1 MKNICEWQN
10 CSEIGQFKA
19 PTEKDNSKVFR
30 WLCENHIKL
39 FNSKWDYFDGMSQ
52 DEIESFLRSDA
63 TWHRPTQKFGSADNF
78 FNILCNNAL
87 SDKFKIFN
95 DEKTSYNPSLRRLSE
110 KDKDLRIMAE
120 EDISANSI
128 IKETL
133 ENYFENELIDR
144 DPNDSKDAF
153 VEIRAGT
160 GGDEAAIFVGDLFK
174 MYTKFSEKN
183 SWQIE
188 LLNVTESDHGG
199 YKELILKVVGNH
211 VYGSLKFES
220 GTHRVQI
227 VSNTETQGRIHTS
240 ASTVA
245 VLPAVDEI
253 DQIDIN
259 PADLRIDT
267 YRASG
272 AGGQHVN
279 KTDSAVRVTH
289 IPTGTVSECQDGR
302 SQHKNKA
309 QAMSI
314 LHSKLLMFE
323 QEQQRKNTAE
333 ERKNIVGSGD
343 RSERIRTYNYPQG
356 RITDHRINL
365 TLYKLEHILEGNIDI
380 LIEELKKASLD

>member
-1 MKNICEWQN
+1 MNNKLIEKLNELISKHQVIAEQLKDEMIYQDHALLKKLNQEFSKIDPIIKKYDEYKN
-10 CSEIGQFKA
+10 A
-19 PTEKDNSKVFR
+19 
-30 WLCENHIKL
+30 IKL
-39 FNSKWDYFDGMSQ
+39 IEESQ
-52 DEIESFLRSDA
+52 AFL
-63 TWHRPTQKFGSADNF
+63 N
-78 FNILCNNAL
+78 
-87 SDKFKIFN
+87 
-95 DEKTSYNPSLRRLSE
+95 E
-110 KDKDLRIMAE
+110 KDKELRLMAE
-120 EDISANSI
+120 EEISNNTRIRDS
-128 IKETL
+128 L
-133 ENYFENELIDR
+133 EAYLEDELVDK

-160 GGDEAAIFVGDLFK
+160 GGEEAAIFVGDLFK
-174 MYTKFSEKN
+174 MYSKFSENN
-183 SWQIE
+183 SWDIE

-199 YKELILKVVGNH
+199 YKEIILKVSCVD
-211 VYGSLKFES
+211 VYGNLKFES
-220 GTHRVQI
+220 GTHRVQR
-227 VSNTETQGRIHTS
+227 VPNTETQGRIHTS

-279 KTDSAVRVTH
+279 KTDSAVRIAH
-289 IPTGTVSECQDGR
+289 IPKGTVSECQDGR

-314 LHSKLLMFE
+314 LHSKILMHE
-323 QEQQRKNTAE
+323 QEEQRKNTAE

-365 TLYKLEHILEGNIDI
+365 TLYKLEQILEGNIES
-380 LIEELKKASLD
+380 LIEELKKAAID

>member
-1 MKNICEWQN
+1 MNKKLI
-10 CSEIGQFKA
+10 
-19 PTEKDNSKVFR
+19 EKLNELVSK
-30 WLCENHIKL
+30 HKI
-39 FNSKWDYFDGMSQ
+39 
-52 DEIESFLRSDA
+52 I
-63 TWHRPTQKFGSADNF
+63 TQQLA
-78 FNILCNNAL
+78 
-87 SDKFKIFN
+87 
-95 DEKTSYNPSLRRLSE
+95 DEKIYQDHALLKKLNQEFAKIDPIIKIYNEYKSILISIE
-110 KDKDLRIMAE
+110 ESKSFVNDKDKDLKRIAE
-120 EDISANSI
+120 EDITANSTI
-128 IKETL
+128 RDSL
-133 ENYFENELIDR
+133 EKHLENELVDK

-160 GGDEAAIFVGDLFK
+160 GGEEAAIFVGDLFK
-174 MYTKFSEKN
+174 MYSKFSEKN
-183 SWQIE
+183 KWGIE

-199 YKELILKVVGNH
+199 YKELILKVVGND

-220 GTHRVQI
+220 GTHRVQR
-227 VSNTETQGRIHTS
+227 VPNTETQGRIHTS

-333 ERKNIVGSGD
+333 ERKNIVGVG
-343 RSERIRTYNYPQG
+343 
-356 RITDHRINL
+356 
-365 TLYKLEHILEGNIDI
+365 IDQK
-380 LIEELKKASLD
+380 E

>member
-1 MKNICEWQN
+1 MNNKLIEKLNELISKHQAIGGQLEDEMIYQDHALLKKLNQEFSKIDPIIKKYDEYKN
-10 CSEIGQFKA
+10 A
-19 PTEKDNSKVFR
+19 
-30 WLCENHIKL
+30 IKIIEE
-39 FNSKWDYFDGMSQ
+39 SQ
-52 DEIESFLRSDA
+52 SFL
-63 TWHRPTQKFGSADNF
+63 N
-78 FNILCNNAL
+78 
-87 SDKFKIFN
+87 
-95 DEKTSYNPSLRRLSE
+95 E
-110 KDKDLRIMAE
+110 KDKELRLMAE
-120 EDISANSI
+120 EEISNNTRIRDS
-128 IKETL
+128 L
-133 ENYFENELIDR
+133 EAYLEDELVDK

-160 GGDEAAIFVGDLFK
+160 GGEEAAIFVGDLFK
-174 MYTKFSEKN
+174 MYSKFSEKN
-183 SWQIE
+183 SWDIE

-199 YKELILKVVGNH
+199 YKEIILKVSGVD
-211 VYGSLKFES
+211 VYGNLKFES
-220 GTHRVQI
+220 GTHRVQR
-227 VSNTETQGRIHTS
+227 VPNTETQGRIHTS

-279 KTDSAVRVTH
+279 KTDSAVRITH

-314 LHSKLLMFE
+314 LHSKILMHE
-323 QEQQRKNTAE
+323 QEAQRKNTAE

-365 TLYKLEHILEGNIDI
+365 TLYKLEQILEGNIES
-380 LIEELKKASLD
+380 LIEELKKAAID

>member
-1 MKNICEWQN
+1 MNNKLIEKLNELISKHQVIAGQLEDEMIYQDHALLKKLNQEFSKIDPIIKKYDEYKN
-10 CSEIGQFKA
+10 A
-19 PTEKDNSKVFR
+19 
-30 WLCENHIKL
+30 IKIIEE
-39 FNSKWDYFDGMSQ
+39 SQ
-52 DEIESFLRSDA
+52 SFL
-63 TWHRPTQKFGSADNF
+63 N
-78 FNILCNNAL
+78 
-87 SDKFKIFN
+87 
-95 DEKTSYNPSLRRLSE
+95 E
-110 KDKDLRIMAE
+110 KDKELRLMAE
-120 EDISANSI
+120 EEISNNTRIRDS
-128 IKETL
+128 L
-133 ENYFENELIDR
+133 EAYLEDELVDK

-160 GGDEAAIFVGDLFK
+160 GGEEAAIFVGDLFK
-174 MYTKFSEKN
+174 MYSKFSEKN
-183 SWQIE
+183 SWDIE

-199 YKELILKVVGNH
+199 YKEIILKVSGVD
-211 VYGSLKFES
+211 VYGNLKFES
-220 GTHRVQI
+220 GTHRVQR
-227 VSNTETQGRIHTS
+227 VPNTETQGRIHTS

-279 KTDSAVRVTH
+279 KTDSAVRITH

-314 LHSKLLMFE
+314 LHSKILMHE
-323 QEQQRKNTAE
+323 QEEQRKNTAE

-365 TLYKLEHILEGNIDI
+365 TLYKLEQILEGNIES
-380 LIEELKKASLD
+380 LIEELKKAAID

>member
-1 MKNICEWQN
+1 MNNKLIEKLNELISKHQVIAGQLEDEMIYQDHALLKKLNQEFSKIDPIIKKYDEYKN
-10 CSEIGQFKA
+10 A
-19 PTEKDNSKVFR
+19 
-30 WLCENHIKL
+30 IKIIEE
-39 FNSKWDYFDGMSQ
+39 SQ
-52 DEIESFLRSDA
+52 IFL
-63 TWHRPTQKFGSADNF
+63 N
-78 FNILCNNAL
+78 
-87 SDKFKIFN
+87 
-95 DEKTSYNPSLRRLSE
+95 E
-110 KDKDLRIMAE
+110 KDKELRLMAE
-120 EDISANSI
+120 EEISNNTRIRDS
-128 IKETL
+128 L
-133 ENYFENELIDR
+133 EAYLEDELVDK

-160 GGDEAAIFVGDLFK
+160 GGEEAAIFVGDLFK
-174 MYTKFSEKN
+174 MYSKFSEKN
-183 SWQIE
+183 SWDIE

-199 YKELILKVVGNH
+199 YKEIILKVSGVD
-211 VYGSLKFES
+211 VYGNLKFES
-220 GTHRVQI
+220 GTHRVQR
-227 VSNTETQGRIHTS
+227 VPNTETQGRIHTS

-279 KTDSAVRVTH
+279 KTDSAVRITH

-314 LHSKLLMFE
+314 LHSKILMHE
-323 QEQQRKNTAE
+323 QEEQRKNTAE

-365 TLYKLEHILEGNIDI
+365 TLYKLEQILEGNIES
-380 LIEELKKASLD
+380 LIEELKKAAID

>member
-1 MKNICEWQN
+1 MNNKLIEKLNELISKHQVIAEQLEDETIYQDHALLKKLNQEFSKIDPIIKKYDEYKN
-10 CSEIGQFKA
+10 A
-19 PTEKDNSKVFR
+19 
-30 WLCENHIKL
+30 IKIIEE
-39 FNSKWDYFDGMSQ
+39 SQ
-52 DEIESFLRSDA
+52 SFL
-63 TWHRPTQKFGSADNF
+63 N
-78 FNILCNNAL
+78 
-87 SDKFKIFN
+87 
-95 DEKTSYNPSLRRLSE
+95 E
-110 KDKDLRIMAE
+110 KDKELRLMAE
-120 EDISANSI
+120 EEISNNTRIRDS
-128 IKETL
+128 L
-133 ENYFENELIDR
+133 EAYLEDELGDK

-160 GGDEAAIFVGDLFK
+160 GGEEAAIFVGDLFK
-174 MYTKFSEKN
+174 MYSKFSEKN
-183 SWQIE
+183 SWDIE

-199 YKELILKVVGNH
+199 YKEIILKVSGVD
-211 VYGSLKFES
+211 VYGNLKFES
-220 GTHRVQI
+220 GTHRVQR
-227 VSNTETQGRIHTS
+227 VPNTETQGRIHTS

-279 KTDSAVRVTH
+279 KTDSAVRITH

-314 LHSKLLMFE
+314 LHSKILMHE
-323 QEQQRKNTAE
+323 QEEQRKNTAE

-365 TLYKLEHILEGNIDI
+365 TLYKLEQILEGNIES
-380 LIEELKKASLD
+380 LIEELKKAAID

>member
-1 MKNICEWQN
+1 MNTKLI
-10 CSEIGQFKA
+10 
-19 PTEKDNSKVFR
+19 EKLNELTSKHKTISKQLEDEMIYQDHALLKKLNQEFSKIDPIIKKYD
-30 WLCENHIKL
+30 EYKSAIKL
-39 FNSKWDYFDGMSQ
+39 IEESQ
-52 DEIESFLRSDA
+52 NFL
-63 TWHRPTQKFGSADNF
+63 N
-78 FNILCNNAL
+78 
-87 SDKFKIFN
+87 
-95 DEKTSYNPSLRRLSE
+95 E
-110 KDKDLRIMAE
+110 KDKELRLMAE
-120 EDISANSI
+120 DEISINTSI
-128 IKETL
+128 KDSL
-133 ENYFENELIDR
+133 EEYLENELVDK

-160 GGDEAAIFVGDLFK
+160 GGEEAAIFVGDLFK
-174 MYTKFSEKN
+174 MYSKFSEKN
-183 SWQIE
+183 SWDIE

-199 YKELILKVVGNH
+199 YKEIILKVSGVD
-211 VYGSLKFES
+211 VYGNLKFES
-220 GTHRVQI
+220 GTHRVQR
-227 VSNTETQGRIHTS
+227 VPNTETQGRIHTS

-279 KTDSAVRVTH
+279 KTDSAVRITH

-314 LHSKLLMFE
+314 LHSKILMHE

-365 TLYKLEHILEGNIDI
+365 TLYKLEQILEGNIDA
-380 LIEELKKASLD
+380 LIEELKKAAID

>member
-1 MKNICEWQN
+1 M
-10 CSEIGQFKA
+10 
-19 PTEKDNSKVFR
+19 NSK
-30 WLCENHIKL
+30 LIQKLDELHSKHKSISDQLEDENIYQDHALLKKLNQEFSKIDPIIKKY
-39 FNSKWDYFDGMSQ
+39 NDYKAA
-52 DEIESFLRSDA
+52 IESIRESE
-63 TWHRPTQKFGSADNF
+63 KF
-78 FNILCNNAL
+78 
-87 SDKFKIFN
+87 
-95 DEKTSYNPSLRRLSE
+95 LSE
-110 KDKDLRIMAE
+110 KDKELRQMAE
-120 EDISANSI
+120 DDISANNK
-128 IKETL
+128 IKNSL
-133 ENYFENELIDR
+133 EEYFENELVDK
-144 DPNDSKDAF
+144 DPNDSRDAF

-160 GGDEAAIFVGDLFK
+160 GGEEAAIFVGDLFK
-174 MYTKFSEKN
+174 MYSKFSEKN
-183 SWQIE
+183 SWVIE

-199 YKELILKVVGNH
+199 YKELILKITGVD
-211 VYGSLKFES
+211 VYGNLKYES
-220 GTHRVQI
+220 GTHRVQR
-227 VSNTETQGRIHTS
+227 VPDTETQGRIHTS

-245 VLPAVDEI
+245 VLPTIDEI

-279 KTDSAVRVTH
+279 KTDSAVRITH

-309 QAMSI
+309 QALSI
-314 LHSKLLMFE
+314 LHSKLLMQE
-323 QEQQRKNTAE
+323 QEQQKKNTAE

-365 TLYKLEHILEGNIDI
+365 TLYKLEQILEGNIET

>member
-1 MKNICEWQN
+1 MNNKLIEKLNELISKHQVIAEQLKDEMIYQDHALLKKLNQEFSKIDPIIKKYDEYKN
-10 CSEIGQFKA
+10 A
-19 PTEKDNSKVFR
+19 
-30 WLCENHIKL
+30 IKIIEE
-39 FNSKWDYFDGMSQ
+39 SQ
-52 DEIESFLRSDA
+52 SFL
-63 TWHRPTQKFGSADNF
+63 N
-78 FNILCNNAL
+78 
-87 SDKFKIFN
+87 
-95 DEKTSYNPSLRRLSE
+95 E
-110 KDKDLRIMAE
+110 KDKELRLMAE
-120 EDISANSI
+120 EEISNNTRIRDS
-128 IKETL
+128 L
-133 ENYFENELIDR
+133 EAYLEDELVDK

-160 GGDEAAIFVGDLFK
+160 GGEEAAIFVGDLFK
-174 MYTKFSEKN
+174 MYSKFSEKN
-183 SWQIE
+183 SWDIE

-199 YKELILKVVGNH
+199 YKEIILKVSGVD
-211 VYGSLKFES
+211 VYGNLKFES
-220 GTHRVQI
+220 GTHRVQR
-227 VSNTETQGRIHTS
+227 VPNTETQGRIHTS

-279 KTDSAVRVTH
+279 KTDSAVRITH

-314 LHSKLLMFE
+314 LHSKILMHE
-323 QEQQRKNTAE
+323 QEEQRKNTAE

-365 TLYKLEHILEGNIDI
+365 TLYKLEQILEGNIEA
-380 LIEELKKASLD
+380 LIEELKKAAID

>member
-1 MKNICEWQN
+1 MNNKLIEKLNELISKHQVIAGQLEDEMIYQDHALLKKLNQEFSKIDPIIKKYDEYKN
-10 CSEIGQFKA
+10 A
-19 PTEKDNSKVFR
+19 
-30 WLCENHIKL
+30 IKIIEE
-39 FNSKWDYFDGMSQ
+39 SQ
-52 DEIESFLRSDA
+52 IFL
-63 TWHRPTQKFGSADNF
+63 N
-78 FNILCNNAL
+78 
-87 SDKFKIFN
+87 
-95 DEKTSYNPSLRRLSE
+95 E
-110 KDKDLRIMAE
+110 KDKELRLMAE
-120 EDISANSI
+120 EEISNNTRIRDS
-128 IKETL
+128 L
-133 ENYFENELIDR
+133 EAYLEDELVDK

-160 GGDEAAIFVGDLFK
+160 GGEEAAIFVGDLFK
-174 MYTKFSEKN
+174 MYSKFSEKN
-183 SWQIE
+183 SWNIE

-199 YKELILKVVGNH
+199 YKEIILKVSGVD
-211 VYGSLKFES
+211 VYGNLKFES
-220 GTHRVQI
+220 GTHRVQR
-227 VSNTETQGRIHTS
+227 VPNTETQGRIHTS

-279 KTDSAVRVTH
+279 KTDSAVRITH

-314 LHSKLLMFE
+314 LHSKILMHE
-323 QEQQRKNTAE
+323 QEEQRKNTAE

-365 TLYKLEHILEGNIDI
+365 TLYKLEQILEGNIEA
-380 LIEELKKASLD
+380 LIEELKKAAID

>member
-1 MKNICEWQN
+1 MNNKLIEKLNELISKHQVIAEQLKDEMIYQDHALLKKLNQEFSKIDPIIKKYDEYKN
-10 CSEIGQFKA
+10 A
-19 PTEKDNSKVFR
+19 
-30 WLCENHIKL
+30 IKL
-39 FNSKWDYFDGMSQ
+39 IEESQ
-52 DEIESFLRSDA
+52 AFL
-63 TWHRPTQKFGSADNF
+63 N
-78 FNILCNNAL
+78 
-87 SDKFKIFN
+87 
-95 DEKTSYNPSLRRLSE
+95 E
-110 KDKDLRIMAE
+110 KDKELRLMAE
-120 EDISANSI
+120 EEISVNTNIRDS
-128 IKETL
+128 L
-133 ENYFENELIDR
+133 EEYLENELVDK

-160 GGDEAAIFVGDLFK
+160 GGEEAAIFVGDLFK

-183 SWQIE
+183 SWDIE

-199 YKELILKVVGNH
+199 YKEIILKVSGVD
-211 VYGSLKFES
+211 VYGNLKFES
-220 GTHRVQI
+220 GTHRVQR
-227 VSNTETQGRIHTS
+227 VPNTETQGRIHTS

-279 KTDSAVRVTH
+279 KTDSAVRITH

-314 LHSKLLMFE
+314 LHSKILMHE
-323 QEQQRKNTAE
+323 QEEQRKNTAE

-365 TLYKLEHILEGNIDI
+365 TLYKLEQILEGNIES
-380 LIEELKKASLD
+380 LIEELRKAAIN

>member
-1 MKNICEWQN
+1 MNNKLIEKLNELISKHQVIAEQLKDEMIYQDHALLKKLNQEFSKIDPIIKKYDEYKN
-10 CSEIGQFKA
+10 A
-19 PTEKDNSKVFR
+19 
-30 WLCENHIKL
+30 IKL
-39 FNSKWDYFDGMSQ
+39 IEESQ
-52 DEIESFLRSDA
+52 AFL
-63 TWHRPTQKFGSADNF
+63 N
-78 FNILCNNAL
+78 
-87 SDKFKIFN
+87 
-95 DEKTSYNPSLRRLSE
+95 E
-110 KDKDLRIMAE
+110 KDKDLRLMAE
-120 EDISANSI
+120 EEISVNTNIRDS
-128 IKETL
+128 L
-133 ENYFENELIDR
+133 EEYLENELVDK

-160 GGDEAAIFVGDLFK
+160 GGEEAAIFVGDLFK
-174 MYTKFSEKN
+174 MYSKFSEKN
-183 SWQIE
+183 SWDIE

-199 YKELILKVVGNH
+199 YKEIILKVSGVD
-211 VYGSLKFES
+211 VYGNLKFES
-220 GTHRVQI
+220 GTHRVQR
-227 VSNTETQGRIHTS
+227 VPNTETQGRIHTS

-279 KTDSAVRVTH
+279 KTDSAVRITH

-314 LHSKLLMFE
+314 LHSKILMHE

-365 TLYKLEHILEGNIDI
+365 TLYKLEHILEGNIES
-380 LIEELKKASLD
+380 LIEELKKAAID

>member
-1 MKNICEWQN
+1 MNNKLIEKLNELISKHQVIAGQLEDEMIYQDHALLKKLNQEFSKIDPIIKKYDEYKN
-10 CSEIGQFKA
+10 A
-19 PTEKDNSKVFR
+19 
-30 WLCENHIKL
+30 IKIIEE
-39 FNSKWDYFDGMSQ
+39 SQ
-52 DEIESFLRSDA
+52 IFL
-63 TWHRPTQKFGSADNF
+63 N
-78 FNILCNNAL
+78 
-87 SDKFKIFN
+87 
-95 DEKTSYNPSLRRLSE
+95 E
-110 KDKDLRIMAE
+110 KDKELRLMAE
-120 EDISANSI
+120 EEISNNTRIRDS
-128 IKETL
+128 L
-133 ENYFENELIDR
+133 EAYLEDELVDK

-160 GGDEAAIFVGDLFK
+160 GGEEAAIFVGDLFK
-174 MYTKFSEKN
+174 MYSKFSEKN
-183 SWQIE
+183 SWDIE

-199 YKELILKVVGNH
+199 YKEIILKVSGVD
-211 VYGSLKFES
+211 VYGNLKFES
-220 GTHRVQI
+220 GTHRVQR
-227 VSNTETQGRIHTS
+227 VPNTETQGRIHTS

-279 KTDSAVRVTH
+279 KTDSAVRITH

-314 LHSKLLMFE
+314 LHSKILMHE
-323 QEQQRKNTAE
+323 QEEQRKNTAE

-365 TLYKLEHILEGNIDI
+365 TLYKLEQILEGNIEA
-380 LIEELKKASLD
+380 LIEELKKAAIN

>member
-1 MKNICEWQN
+1 MNNKLIEKLNELISKHQVIAEQLEDETIYQDHALLKKLNQEFSKIDPIIKKYDEYKN
-10 CSEIGQFKA
+10 A
-19 PTEKDNSKVFR
+19 
-30 WLCENHIKL
+30 IKIIEE
-39 FNSKWDYFDGMSQ
+39 SQ
-52 DEIESFLRSDA
+52 SFL
-63 TWHRPTQKFGSADNF
+63 N
-78 FNILCNNAL
+78 
-87 SDKFKIFN
+87 
-95 DEKTSYNPSLRRLSE
+95 E
-110 KDKDLRIMAE
+110 KDKELRLMAE
-120 EDISANSI
+120 EEISNNTRIRDS
-128 IKETL
+128 L
-133 ENYFENELIDR
+133 EAYLEDELVDK

-160 GGDEAAIFVGDLFK
+160 GGEEAAIFVGALFK
-174 MYTKFSEKN
+174 MYSKFSEKN
-183 SWQIE
+183 SWDIE

-199 YKELILKVVGNH
+199 YKEIILKVSGVD
-211 VYGSLKFES
+211 VYGNLKFES
-220 GTHRVQI
+220 GTHRVQR
-227 VSNTETQGRIHTS
+227 VPNTETQGRIHTS

-279 KTDSAVRVTH
+279 KTDSAVRITH

-314 LHSKLLMFE
+314 LHSKILMHE
-323 QEQQRKNTAE
+323 QEEQRKNTAE

-365 TLYKLEHILEGNIDI
+365 TLYKLEQILEGNIES
-380 LIEELKKASLD
+380 LIEELKKAAID

>member
-1 MKNICEWQN
+1 MNNKLIEKLNELISKHQVIAEQLKDEMIYQDHALLKKLNQEFSKIDPIIKKYDEYKN
-10 CSEIGQFKA
+10 A
-19 PTEKDNSKVFR
+19 
-30 WLCENHIKL
+30 IKL
-39 FNSKWDYFDGMSQ
+39 
-52 DEIESFLRSDA
+52 IEESEAFL
-63 TWHRPTQKFGSADNF
+63 N
-78 FNILCNNAL
+78 
-87 SDKFKIFN
+87 
-95 DEKTSYNPSLRRLSE
+95 E
-110 KDKDLRIMAE
+110 KDKELKLMAE
-120 EDISANSI
+120 EEISINTNIRNS
-128 IKETL
+128 L
-133 ENYFENELIDR
+133 EEYLENELVDK

-160 GGDEAAIFVGDLFK
+160 GGEEAAIFVGDLFK
-174 MYTKFSEKN
+174 MYSKFSEKN
-183 SWQIE
+183 SWDIE

-199 YKELILKVVGNH
+199 YKEIILKVSGVD
-211 VYGSLKFES
+211 VYGNLKFES
-220 GTHRVQI
+220 GTHRVQR
-227 VSNTETQGRIHTS
+227 VPNTETQGRIHTS

-279 KTDSAVRVTH
+279 KTDSAVRITH

-314 LHSKLLMFE
+314 LYSKILMHE
-323 QEQQRKNTAE
+323 QEEQRKNTAE

-365 TLYKLEHILEGNIDI
+365 TLYKLEQILEGNIES
-380 LIEELKKASLD
+380 LIDELKKAAID